1 MAATTYCVC
10 KVNKKM
16 YVNSVK
22 DCEFVEKGAL
32 EV

>member
-1 MAATTYCVC
+1 MAATTYYVC
-10 KVNKKM
+10 KVNKMM